1 LTPEKNARTKLE
13 ACVLNQNR
21 GVEESVKI
29 TTTDLART
37 LKANT
42 LIMVGDGDGFWV
54 LPRP

>member
-29 TTTDLART
+29 TATDLART
-37 LKANT
+37 LKANA
-42 LIMVGDGDGFWV
+42 LIMVRDDYGWV
-54 LPRP
+54 LDLA